1 MRKIVLLLNLLGVAL
16 VMLSSCTASKLLSK
30 GEAYKGFYDEKPIAV
45 LIMPPI
51 NRTTSVDAKEYFHA
65 TLNVP
70 LSNAG
75 YYVIPPFLSMEILK
89 RESAYDAELFLNT
102 PLTKFGEIFG
112 ADLTLFTIIHQ
123 WEKTSILG
131 MISVEVEYL
140 FKSVKTNE
148 TVYQRTGQITVNA
161 NANYGQSSALGV
173 LVSLAAAAIQTA
185 VTDHSIVGAVCNNVT
200 LQDLPAGKYSPLYE
214 QDVNQL
220 AGKKD
225 FRSTINGN
233 AKDIRKQTT
242 GWYSKYT
249 RTK

>member
-1 MRKIVLLLNLLGVAL
+1 MKKTVLLLNLIGAVL
-16 VMLSSCTASKLLSK
+16 LSSCTAPKLLSK
-30 GEAYKGFYDEKPIAV
+30 GEAYKGFYDEKPVAV

-102 PLTKFGEIFG
+102 PLTKFGDIFG
-112 ADLTLFTIIHQ
+112 ADLALFTVIHQ
-123 WEKTSILG
+123 WEKTSIIG

-148 TVYQRTGQITVNA
+148 TIYQRKGRITVNA
-161 NANYGQSSALGV
+161 NTNYGQSGWGALIAV
-173 LVSLAAAAIQTA
+173 AAAAIQTA

-200 LQDLPAGKYSPLYE
+200 LQDLPAGRYSPLYA
-214 QDVNQL
+214 QDASQL
-220 AGKKD
+220 AGKKV
-225 FRSTINGN
+225 FNTSVAGN
-233 AKDIRKQTT
+233 AKGIRKQTA
-242 GWYSKYT
+242 GWYAKYT
-249 RTK
+249 KTK